1 MIGRLTVPVAV
12 GACRR
17 FGDAAKPQE
26 AAAGAGATVP
36 AAEGAGATVPA
47 AAGAPAGDKTATPP
61 KVQELVD
68 RILELN
74 VLEVNQ
80 LLFRLQTR
88 LGISDAQI
96 ASSGGG
102 GSAAGPAAGAPSAA
116 APAAAAAPPKE
127 TVDIK
132 IGAVDAKAKIKVS
145 CCGLSTDGNGSN
157 ATRHN
162 RSRPFFS
169 PSCPTDHQRGSGY
182 NRSRPRRVQG
192 FGRKGPSRDQGRLEE
207 GGGRKAQEA
216 PD

>member
-1 MIGRLTVPVAV
+1 MRRLARTSFAVGGGMTGRFTGPVAV
-12 GACRR
+12 GASRR
-17 FGDAAKPQE
+17 FGDAVKPQE
-26 AAAGAGATVP
+26 VAVGAGATVP
-36 AAEGAGATVPA
+36 AAAGVGAAPPA

-102 GSAAGPAAGAPSAA
+102 GSAGPAAGAPSAA
-116 APAAAAAPPKE
+116 APAAAAAAPPKE

-145 CCGLSTDGNGSN
+145 WGLTLRQHC
-157 ATRHN
+157 TRHN

-169 PSCPTDHQRGSGY
+169 PSYPTDHQRGTCY
-182 NRSRPRRVQG
+182 NRPRPRRVEG
-192 FGRKGPSRDQGRLEE
+192 SR
-207 GGGRKAQEA
+207 
-216 PD
+216 